1 MFTNGRCPPDVLSH
15 LAAESHKRERL
26 CAPAVGCRD
35 TIHRAETLLPVTR
48 RAPRC
53 LSQPRCQ
60 DCFQPRFAQKSRLQG
75 FAPLSSPL
83 QHAFIA
89 DDASLATPLG
99 LVPLQGLP
107 APSLRA
113 RLLTAQLPANRA
125 ACCQASLA
133 ALCSAVSQRLA
144 PLVLRPRCRRYRMP
158 KPPFTT
164 TPPQPRSSP
173 ESRTCLATAWR
184 FARPIPERICPTPL
198 SSTVRPLPPT
208 EPGFLWLPRLPSLGS
223 AFPPLPP
230 TPERVR
236 FHRVPT
242 VPRIRCQLVCPTGAA
257 ARLPPPRG
265 RSPAPTGA
273 LDTLSGPTNLPDRLH
288 RFTTE
293 VAPPLPLSPSC
304 PLNTPD
310 SRCPSTEPPV
320 AWLPCFRSLQP
331 VRLPNFLIRITL
343 PGG

>member
-26 CAPAVGCRD
+26 CSPAVGCRD

-113 RLLTAQLPANRA
+113 RLLTAQLLRPERLVAKPLLPLSAPPCLNS
-125 ACCQASLA
+125 SLR
-133 ALCSAVSQRLA
+133 LCSARGAVATGCRSLPSQPLRRSLA
-144 PLVLRPRCRRYRMP
+144 QVRN
-158 KPPFTT
+158 
-164 TPPQPRSSP
+164 P
-173 ESRTCLATAWR
+173 EPAWR
-184 FARPIPERICPTPL
+184 
-198 SSTVRPLPPT
+198 LPGASPD
-208 EPGFLWLPRLPSLGS
+208 R
-223 AFPPLPP
+223 FPK
-230 TPERVR
+230 ES
-236 FHRVPT
+236 
-242 VPRIRCQLVCPTGAA
+242 
-257 ARLPPPRG
+257 ARL
-265 RSPAPTGA
+265 RSPAPCGRFHQLNQGSFGF
-273 LDTLSGPTNLPDRLH
+273 LDCPASAQPFRRFHRLPKESASTAFQPCRASAASSSVRL
-288 RFTTE
+288 
-293 VAPPLPLSPSC
+293 APPL
-304 PLNTPD
+304 D
-310 SRCPSTEPPV
+310 SRPRGD
-320 AWLPCFRSLQP
+320 A
-331 VRLPNFLIRITL
+331 RLRRLAL
-343 PGG
+343 